1 MLRIQNLKSYYG
13 RLQALRGISLHVG
26 KGEIVTLIGANGA
39 GKSTILNTVAGIIS
53 QSEGSIL
60 LDGRNIRGLPP
71 EKIVKL
77 GAVLVP
83 EGRQLFAP
91 MSVSDNLLLG
101 AYLRYK
107 NGSKKEL
114 DQDLEMVFSLFPI
127 LKERKSQLAGTL
139 SGGEQQMLAIGRAL
153 MSRPRLMLLDE
164 PSMGLAPKVAEEIFQ
179 TIVRLKEQDVTILLV
194 EQNARM
200 ALAVAERGYVIETGQ
215 VVVQGPSADLLRNH
229 EVERAYLG
237 KTYEKIWE

>member
-1 MLRIQNLKSYYG
+1 MLKIQNLKSYYG
-13 RLQALRGISLHVG
+13 QLQALRGVSLHVG

-39 GKSTILNTVAGIIS
+39 GKTTILNTVAGLIS
-53 QSEGSIL
+53 RSDGKIL
-60 LDGRNIRGLPP
+60 VDDKDIRGLRP
-71 EKIVKL
+71 EKIVAR
-77 GAVLVP
+77 GVALVP

-91 MSVSDNLLLG
+91 MTVKENLELG
-101 AYLRYK
+101 AYLRRK
-107 NGSKKEL
+107 NGNKEEIG
-114 DQDLEMVFSLFPI
+114 QDMDEIFELFPL
-127 LKERKSQLAGTL
+127 LKDRRKQLAGTL

-164 PSMGLAPKVAEEIFQ
+164 PSMGLAPKIAEGIFQ
-179 TIVRLKEQDVTILLV
+179 TIVRLKQQGVTVLLV

-215 VVVQGPSADLLRNH
+215 VVVQGPSSELLQNH

-237 KTYEKIWE
+237 KTYENVWE

>member
-39 GKSTILNTVAGIIS
+39 GKSTILNTVAGLIT
-53 QSEGSIL
+53 QSEGKIL
-60 LDGRNIRGLPP
+60 LDGKDIRGLPP
-71 EKIVKL
+71 EKIVKY
-77 GAVLVP
+77 GVALVP

-91 MSVSDNLLLG
+91 MSVADNIALG
-101 AYLRYK
+101 AYLRHK
-107 NGSKKEL
+107 NGSKAEL
-114 DQDLEMVFSLFPI
+114 EQDIAMVFSLFPV
-127 LKERKSQLAGTL
+127 LKERRKQLAGTL
-139 SGGEQQMLAIGRAL
+139 SGGVQQMLAIGRAL

-164 PSMGLAPKVAEEIFQ
+164 PSLGLAPIMAEEIFK
-179 TIVRLKEQDVTILLV
+179 TIIHLKQQGVTILLV

-200 ALAVAERGYVIETGQ
+200 ALQVAERGYVIETGQ
-215 VVVQGPSADLLRNH
+215 VVVQGPSADLLRNR

>member
-1 MLRIQNLKSYYG
+1 MLKIQNLKSYYG
-13 RLQALRGISLHVG
+13 QLQALRGVSLHVG

-39 GKSTILNTVAGIIS
+39 GKSTILNAVAGLINRS
-53 QSEGSIL
+53 DGKIL
-60 LDGRNIRGLPP
+60 VDDKDIRGLRP
-71 EKIVKL
+71 EKIVAR
-77 GAVLVP
+77 GVALVP

-91 MSVSDNLLLG
+91 MTVKENLELG
-101 AYLRYK
+101 AYLRRK
-107 NGSKKEL
+107 NGNKEEIG
-114 DQDLEMVFSLFPI
+114 QDMDEIFEMFPL
-127 LKERKSQLAGTL
+127 LKDRRKQLAGTL

-164 PSMGLAPKVAEEIFQ
+164 PSMGLAPKIAEEIFQ
-179 TIVRLKEQDVTILLV
+179 TIVRLKQQDVTVLLV

-215 VVVQGPSADLLRNH
+215 VVVQGPSAELLQNH

-237 KTYEKIWE
+237 KTYENVWE